1 MYGDSVYTTDAIYF
15 TPLLMIHTASVYFN
29 AKENRLGRLHRLLG
43 SHSGINKD
51 YVFCGETALLAASRL
66 GHAAVVRL
74 LLAYGANP
82 NIRRGASLFYSGET
96 PLHTAMEKGQEDIA
110 RALVSHGAESLKVGV
125 IGMRKKTVL
134 PCGVPAR
141 PPVMADYKLLVGLDA
156 LLPAST
162 SSSAECLICY
172 DSFSE
177 CTPGYRLA
185 CGHGSFH
192 AACIQ
197 KWEDEVGRLSCPLCR
212 RGLKK
217 ELFC

>member
-66 GHAAVVRL
+66 GHASVVRL
-74 LLAYGANP
+74 LLAYGADP

-96 PLHTAMEKGQEDIA
+96 PLHVAVETGQEDIA
-110 RALVSHGAESLKVGV
+110 RALVSHGAKASKVGV

-156 LLPAST
+156 LLPSWAT
-162 SSSAECLICY
+162 SSAECLICY

-177 CTPGYRLA
+177 CTPGYQLG

-192 AACIQ
+192 AKCITR
-197 KWEDEVGRLSCPLCR
+197 WEAEVGKLTCPLCR
-212 RGLKK
+212 RGVKR